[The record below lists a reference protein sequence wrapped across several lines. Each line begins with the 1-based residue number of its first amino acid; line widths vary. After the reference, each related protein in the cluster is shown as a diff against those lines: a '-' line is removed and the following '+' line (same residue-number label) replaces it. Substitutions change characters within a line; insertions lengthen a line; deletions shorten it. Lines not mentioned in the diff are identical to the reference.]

1 MCKRMVIEGICGFG
15 EKCAYDHKRKIDTQS
30 GDNIEMFQV
39 LTNLK
44 AEVENLKYTLKLL
57 MLTRDEVDRVKK
69 SVDEIKEE
77 ILLMNGRNKELTEIL
92 IYIEVFRYQGCYI
105 TEGLMLTVEHSEH
118 EQRIFASNFSFSKCD
133 YDCSSEASLKKHCNT
148 KHIVRYD
155 QAAKEFSDGVEHCG
169 LEGITD
175 MFN

>member
-1 MCKRMVIEGICGFG
+1 MCKRMVFKGICGFS

-30 GDNIEMFQV
+30 GDNIEMFEE

-77 ILLMNGRNKELTEIL
+77 ILLINGRNKELTEML
-92 IYIEVFRYQGCYI
+92 KYVKDFRYQGSYS

-118 EQRIFASNFSFSKCD
+118 EQRKIASNFHVPNVTMI
-133 YDCSSEASLKKHCNT
+133 AVLKRH
-148 KHIVRYD
+148 
-155 QAAKEFSDGVEHCG
+155 
-169 LEGITD
+169 
-175 MFN
+175 